1 MFKWLS
7 AWRKFKW
14 VPALRKVE
22 GEKIET
28 FSLSPFPCLPITS
41 APHLIQKVIHNLP
54 LSKSWAHAY
63 KTLSNTLESNVSTQ
77 LCISVG
83 RIPVKFPSSPYNCHS
98 RGAFCHAG
106 GVPLKLGEIW
116 VTFIAMGGNFI
127 VIWVAGIGVKDMAHF
142 CTRTKTRGQAL
153 KELQSRPF
161 LHQNQNQETCNKLS
175 RKLVKRLPPVKKQL
189 HLIWFHCNLT
199 NTHLQDQETCKNL
212 SIWEGE
218 EDLTCLKNQLDPI
231 RFLVESSS
239 TPRDWHTHL
248 VSSPGVIRVIRKMI
262 TKKNMIGWS
271 GWSGWSTLF
280 SWSGWSGWLGWSG
293 WSGW

>member
-1 MFKWLS
+1 MKCLSAWTMFKWLS
-7 AWRKFKW
+7 VWRKFKW
-14 VPALRKVE
+14 VPAWRKVE

-116 VTFIAMGGNFI
+116 VTVGKFHCNLSC
-127 VIWVAGIGVKDMAHF
+127 WHW
-142 CTRTKTRGQAL
+142 GQTL
-153 KELQSRPF
+153 KELLARPGR
-161 LHQNQNQETCNKLS
+161 LYQNQNQETCNKLS
-175 RKLVKRLPPVKKQL
+175 RK
-189 HLIWFHCNLT
+189 
-199 NTHLQDQETCKNL
+199 
-212 SIWEGE
+212 
-218 EDLTCLKNQLDPI
+218 
-231 RFLVESSS
+231 
-239 TPRDWHTHL
+239 
-248 VSSPGVIRVIRKMI
+248 
-262 TKKNMIGWS
+262 
-271 GWSGWSTLF
+271 
-280 SWSGWSGWLGWSG
+280 
-293 WSGW
+293 